1 MGRAMRPI
9 KDKTKEIELI
19 EYLKVNDERMYIYYL
34 ILRFTGFR
42 ARDVLPLKVKDVTGE
57 YITIRER
64 KTINRGHK
72 EERSILI
79 HRDLKR
85 ELKEYTKGMNLNDV
99 LFPSMQGYNKSISY
113 TQAYRIL
120 KNASREIGIKDF
132 GTHSGRKTCAYG
144 IYMNTHDLNKVKN
157 FLMHDNKKDTIRYVG
172 IEKEVR
178 NDTIKDIDSP
188 FDYL

>member
-1 MGRAMRPI
+1 MGRAMKPI
-9 KDKTKEIELI
+9 KDKSKEIELI
-19 EYLKVNDERMYIYYL
+19 EYLKENDKRIYIFYL

-42 ARDVLPLKVKDVTGE
+42 ASDVLPLKVDDVIGE

-64 KTINRGHK
+64 KTINREHK

-79 HRDLKR
+79 HKDLKR
-85 ELKEYTKGMNLNDV
+85 ELRDYTKNKAENDV
-99 LFPSMQGYNKSISY
+99 LFPSIQGYNKPLSY

-120 KNASREIGIKDF
+120 KKASEIIGIKDF

-144 IYMNTHDLNKVKN
+144 IYMNTHDINKVKN

-188 FDYL
+188 FEY

>member
-1 MGRAMRPI
+1 MKPI
-9 KDKTKEIELI
+9 KDKATEVELI
-19 EYLKVNDERMYIYYL
+19 EYLKENDSRIYMFYL

-42 ARDVLPLKVKDVTGE
+42 ASDVLPLKVKDVVGE

-64 KTINRGHK
+64 KTINRQHK
-72 EERSILI
+72 EERSVLI

-85 ELKEYTKGMNLNDV
+85 ELKKYIKDKTNNDV
-99 LFPSMQGYNKSISY
+99 LFPSAQGYNKALSY

-120 KNASREIGIKDF
+120 KKASVLIGIKDF

-144 IYMNTHDLNKVKN
+144 IYMKTHDLNKVKN

-188 FDYL
+188 FD